1 MVCQLELLVMDYKT
15 LLNGWFSLGRSQSQS
30 QSQSRS
36 HNQKCTTLWLSEN
49 SVLILLMTGVIY
61 NQVKTRLSES
71 QAEAEEL
78 IKPFW
83 LR

>member
-30 QSQSRS
+30 QSRS

-49 SVLILLMTGVIY
+49 SVLILLMTGIIY
-61 NQVKTRLSES
+61 NQVKTRLSEP
-71 QAEAEEL
+71 QTEAEEL

>member
-30 QSQSRS
+30 RS
-36 HNQKCTTLWLSEN
+36 HNQKCTTLWFSEN
-49 SVLILLMTGVIY
+49 SVLILLMTGIIY

-71 QAEAEEL
+71 QTEAEEL

-83 LR
+83 LQ